1 MEEKQKSVFSIV
13 SMFERKPH
21 DEAPTDQVVP
31 GEKAQIERS
40 SPPTINTSS
49 ITTRVETEPPIVAET
64 KATTVT
70 KTVTK
75 ATKIIEHFERGQV
88 PILSD
93 ENLDNLAADV
103 ETARSPEL
111 IPEDG
116 QSLETETKREESM
129 ITVETPPTVS
139 VKSLIQR
146 YESEERLDMEPRDQT
161 REFT

>member
-1 MEEKQKSVFSIV
+1 ME
-13 SMFERKPH
+13 
-21 DEAPTDQVVP
+21 A
-31 GEKAQIERS
+31 
-40 SPPTINTSS
+40 
-49 ITTRVETEPPIVAET
+49 EPPIVAET

-129 ITVETPPTVS
+129 ITVETPPNC
-139 VKSLIQR
+139 
-146 YESEERLDMEPRDQT
+146 
-161 REFT
+161 